1 MGNPSELDPYAPC
14 HCGSGKKYKFCCLKN
29 DRKDAKPEATPPAD
43 PAAPRGEAKGP
54 GASDARSHAQRPGS
68 NWRPPPGRTPGR
80 NG

>member
-29 DRKDAKPEATPPAD
+29 DRKEAKPEAPTPKD
-43 PAAPRGEAKGP
+43 PSAPGGARATGGP
-54 GASDARSHAQRPGS
+54 DPRASLPKPGT
-68 NWRPPPGRTPGR
+68 NWKPPTPRTPGR